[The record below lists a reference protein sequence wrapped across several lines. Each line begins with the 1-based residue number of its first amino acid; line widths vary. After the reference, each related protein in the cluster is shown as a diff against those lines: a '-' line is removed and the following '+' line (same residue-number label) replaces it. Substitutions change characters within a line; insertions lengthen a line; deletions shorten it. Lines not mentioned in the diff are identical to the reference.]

1 MKRSYTRWLPA
12 VLLMVIIF
20 LASNTPGSSIP
31 NFGAWDAVLKKA
43 GHVSIYCLLAI
54 AYWYGLRFE
63 RSRWWMALLPAV
75 LYAITDEFHQ
85 AFIPGRHSSW
95 VDVAVFDS
103 GGAILGLLI
112 TAWRMKKKTNGAGS
126 SPHSSS
132 RTGGQ

>member
-1 MKRSYTRWLPA
+1 MKNSYLRWLPA
-12 VLLMVIIF
+12 VLLMAIIF

-31 NFGAWDAVLKKA
+31 NFGTLDAVLKKA

-63 RSRWWMALLPAV
+63 RSRWWMALLLAF
-75 LYAITDEFHQ
+75 LYAVTDEFHQ

-95 VDVAVFDS
+95 VDVTVFDGS
-103 GGAILGLLI
+103 GATLGLLLS
-112 TAWRMKKKTNGAGS
+112 ALWMKKKTNEAGA